1 MKGTKWVI
9 LATLIIASL
18 MVQACAVATPQVVEK
33 VVTKEVEKV
42 VTQVVVATPEP
53 TPTPTPLPAGVTPIT
68 FWHAMS
74 GWRIPVIEAMAADFN
89 VQHRTIHVT
98 AEYKGGYRDTL
109 HAAIAAARAGKPPHV
124 VQIFEVGTRLALDS
138 GIFAPAQ
145 EIIEECGIQVNWD
158 QYLDPV
164 MSYYTIAGA
173 VNSFPWNSSN
183 PILYYNKTILDQA
196 GIEVPEKPTFEEIA
210 EIGRQ
215 IVAGGYADYAI
226 TWPLHSWF
234 VEQWFAEQGQ
244 ELVNNANGR
253 ADRPTEIYLTSE
265 AGKRLFTWWGQLYAD
280 KIWVNP
286 GFEAWGE
293 ARRIFLSQKSAML
306 ITSTSDVRFL
316 TDAAR
321 ENGFE
326 VATAY
331 LPVPAGVERNGVVIG
346 GASLWIARDVPAEA
360 RCAAAEFVLWMSAT
374 PQTIRWHQNTGYFPI
389 TKAAVEVLE
398 REGWF
403 DQNPNFRTAFNQLL
417 ETKVSPATQGAVMGA
432 FLEVRTIIG
441 QAFEQ
446 VMADV
451 DAGKSVEEAVD
462 AALSAAKAKAE
473 DAMAEY
479 RKAVE

>member
-1 MKGTKWVI
+1 MRSGKWFALAVVI
-9 LATLIIASL
+9 LGALL
-18 MVQACAVATPQVVEK
+18 LQACAPAVPQATPQVQIVEK
-33 VVTKEVEKV
+33 EVVVT
-42 VTQVVVATPEP
+42 ATPAPEP
-53 TPTPTPLPAGVTPIT
+53 TPTPLPPGVTPIT

-89 VQHRTIHVT
+89 VQHPTIHVT

-124 VQIFEVGTRLALDS
+124 VQIFEVGTRLAMDS

-145 EIIEECGIQVNWD
+145 EVIEQCGIQVNWD

-164 MSYYTIAGA
+164 MSYYTIGGA
-173 VNSFPWNSSN
+173 VHSFPWNSSN

-196 GIEVPEKPTFEEIA
+196 GIEVPEKPTYEDIA

-215 IVAGGYADYAI
+215 LVDGGYAEFAI

-244 ELVNNANGR
+244 ELVNNQNGR
-253 ADRPTEIYLTSE
+253 TDRPTEIYLTSE
-265 AGKRLFTWWGQLYAD
+265 AAKRIYNWWGQLYAD
-280 KIWVNP
+280 KLWVNP

-293 ARRIFLSQKSAML
+293 ARRIFLSQKTAML
-306 ITSTSDVRFL
+306 ISSTSDVRFL

-326 VATAY
+326 VGTAY
-331 LPVPAGVERNGVVIG
+331 LPVPADVERQGVVIG
-346 GASLWIARDVPAEA
+346 GASLWIAKDVPEEE
-360 RCAAAEFVLWMSAT
+360 RCAAAQFVLWMSAT

-398 REGWF
+398 QEGWF

-446 VMADV
+446 VMADI

-462 AALSAAKAKAE
+462 AALTAAKAKAE
-473 DAMAEY
+473 EAMAEY
-479 RKAVE
+479 RKTVE